1 MGRRGGIYG
10 SIYVSQCESVWGEGR
25 GTPCAHLKK
34 FLNGKAHCTP
44 CAGPSSFNFPLCI
57 TLQFAA
63 LFLSPSLALPLAV
76 SVWLAFFG
84 SLVKGRR
91 AKEVYD
97 AWPETVDMEKANL
110 PFSLPFFFS
119 STLFFLAVIA
129 LFSLYVFYSI
139 LHYFFSSLYIFFII
153 KFFSFLAIRLHFS
166 GAALR

>member
-119 STLFFLAVIA
+119 STL
-129 LFSLYVFYSI
+129 S
-139 LHYFFSSLYIFFII
+139 FSSCDCTFLPPRFLLNFTLFLFLSLHIFLLLN
-153 KFFSFLAIRLHFS
+153 FSRF
-166 GAALR
+166 